1 MTIKEIFD
9 TIASTPRSSDKMSF
23 LQTHMNDTISLI
35 FQDTYD
41 KKRNYYVKKFNVV
54 NTGVLTIDT
63 SYNLFHDMLED
74 LNNRVITGNA
84 AVEAVERMIGCFVKE
99 DQDLLCKILNR
110 NLKVGISLDNF
121 NKTNGETIDK
131 FEVALAKKLQDVKS
145 VDPIDGTWFVSRKMD
160 GTRCIAI
167 CDQNWVNQE
176 DGSYKLEQEVKFFSR
191 QGKEFT
197 TLSNLV
203 DDVKKML
210 APLEGGTYVLD
221 GEMCLV
227 DENGDEHFDWIMKEI
242 TRKNHTIEN
251 PCYQVFDLLNDDWFY
266 GRDTSESLSYRL
278 HHLKETWLQTQPEH
292 IRVAEQ
298 ERITSQEVFDKWQE
312 KAKDGDWEGLMIRKD
327 VPYEGKRTSNLLKIK
342 AMQDAEYIVEGVIN
356 GKATYNEGGAKEYDI
371 ISALMIRHKGNL
383 VKVGSGLSKEQ
394 RIGWYSRPD
403 EIVGK
408 LITVQYFEESKDSK
422 TGEYS
427 LRFPVLKYVYEDG
440 RSC

>member
-1 MTIKEIFD
+1 MIVREIF
-9 TIASTPRSSDKMSF
+9 TTLASIPGSNDKMQF
-23 LQTHMNDTISLI
+23 LNENTNEIVSLI

-41 KKRNYYVKKFNVV
+41 KKRKYYVKKFNVTR
-54 NTGVLTIDT
+54 TGDLTIDED
-63 SYNLFHDMLED
+63 YMEFHGMLNA
-74 LNNRVITGNA
+74 LNARIVTGNA
-84 AVEAVERMIGCFVKE
+84 AVELVEMTIGMYVKE
-99 DQDLLCKILNR
+99 DQDILCKILNR

-121 NKTNGETIDK
+121 NKTNGESIDK
-131 FEVALAKKLQDVKS
+131 FQVALAKKLQDVKN

-160 GTRCIAI
+160 GARCITI
-167 CDQNWVNQE
+167 CNQDWV
-176 DGSYKLEQEVKFFSR
+176 DGELKQEVKFFSR

-197 TLSNLV
+197 TLSNLIP
-203 DDVKKML
+203 DVKQMFL
-210 APLEGGTYVLD
+210 ACGAGTFILD

-266 GRDTSESLSYRL
+266 GRETSENFGDRL
-278 HHLKETWLQTQPEH
+278 HTLCETWYQTQPEH

-298 ERITSQEVFDKWQE
+298 ERITSQEIFDNWQE

-394 RIGWYSRPD
+394 RIRWYSRPD
-403 EIVGK
+403 EIIGK
-408 LITVQYFEESKDSK
+408 VITVQYFEESKDSK

-427 LRFPVLKYVYEDG
+427 LRFPVLKYVYENG
-440 RSC
+440 RNC

>member
-1 MTIKEIFD
+1 MIVREIF
-9 TIASTPRSSDKMSF
+9 TTLASIPGSNDKMQF
-23 LQTHMNDTISLI
+23 LNENTNETVSLI

-41 KKRNYYVKKFNVV
+41 TKRKYYVKKFNVTR
-54 NTGVLTIDT
+54 TGDLTIDED
-63 SYNLFHDMLED
+63 YMEFHGMLNA
-74 LNNRVITGNA
+74 LNARIVTGNA
-84 AVEAVERMIGCFVKE
+84 AVELVEMTIGMYTKE
-99 DQDLLCKILNR
+99 DQDLLCKILDR

-121 NKTNGETIDK
+121 NKTSGESIDK
-131 FEVALAKKLQDVKS
+131 FQVALAKKLQDVKN

-160 GTRCIAI
+160 GARCIAI
-167 CDQNWVNQE
+167 CNQDWV
-176 DGSYKLEQEVKFFSR
+176 DGELKQEVKFFSR

-197 TLSNLV
+197 TLSNLIP
-203 DDVKKML
+203 DVKQMFL
-210 APLEGGTYVLD
+210 ACGAGTFILD

-266 GRDTSESLSYRL
+266 GRETSENFGDR
-278 HHLKETWLQTQPEH
+278 HHTLCETWYQTQPEH

-298 ERITSQEVFDKWQE
+298 ERITSQEIFDKWQE
-312 KAKDGDWEGLMIRKD
+312 KVKDGDWEGLMIRKD
-327 VPYEGKRTSNLLKIK
+327 VPYEGKRTGNLLKIK
-342 AMQDAEYIVEGVIN
+342 AMQDAEYVVEGVIN

-403 EIVGK
+403 EIIGK
-408 LITVQYFEESKDSK
+408 LITVQYFEETKDSK

-440 RSC
+440 RNC

>member
-1 MTIKEIFD
+1 MIVREIF
-9 TIASTPRSSDKMSF
+9 TKLASIPGSNDKMQF
-23 LQTHMNDTISLI
+23 LNENTNETVSLI

-41 KKRNYYVKKFNVV
+41 TKRKYYVKKFNV
-54 NTGVLTIDT
+54 TGTGDLTIDED
-63 SYNLFHDMLED
+63 YIEFHGMLNA
-74 LNNRVITGNA
+74 LNARIVTGNA
-84 AVEAVERMIGCFVKE
+84 AVELVEMTIGMYTKE
-99 DQDLLCKILNR
+99 DQDLLCKILDR

-121 NKTNGETIDK
+121 NKTSGESIDK
-131 FEVALAKKLQDVKS
+131 FQVALAKKLQDVKN

-160 GTRCIAI
+160 GARCIAI
-167 CDQNWVNQE
+167 CNQDWV
-176 DGSYKLEQEVKFFSR
+176 DGELKQEVKFYSR
-191 QGKEFT
+191 VGKEFT
-197 TLSNLV
+197 TLSNLIP
-203 DDVKKML
+203 DVKQMFL
-210 APLEGGTYVLD
+210 ACGAGTFILD

-266 GRDTSESLSYRL
+266 GRETSENFGDRL
-278 HHLKETWLQTQPEH
+278 HTLCETWYQTRPEH

-298 ERITSQEVFDKWQE
+298 ERITSQEIFDNWQG

-342 AMQDAEYIVEGVIN
+342 AMQDAEYVVEGVIN
-356 GKATYNEGGAKEYDI
+356 GKATYNEGGVKEYDI

-403 EIVGK
+403 EIIGK
-408 LITVQYFEESKDSK
+408 VITVQYFEESKDSK

-440 RSC
+440 RNC

>member
-1 MTIKEIFD
+1 MIVREIF
-9 TIASTPRSSDKMSF
+9 TTLASIPGSNDKMQF
-23 LQTHMNDTISLI
+23 LNENTNETVSLI
-35 FQDTYD
+35 FQDTYN
-41 KKRNYYVKKFNVV
+41 KKRKYYVKKFNVT

-63 SYNLFHDMLED
+63 SYNVFHDMLDD

-99 DQDLLCKILNR
+99 DQDILCRILDR
-110 NLKVGISLDNF
+110 NLKVGVSLDNF
-121 NKTNGETIDK
+121 NKTSGKSIDK
-131 FEVALAKKLQDVKS
+131 FEVALAKKLQDVKN
-145 VDPIDGTWFVSRKMD
+145 VNPIDGNWFVSRKMD

-167 CDQNWVNQE
+167 CDQDWVNGE
-176 DGSYKLEQEVKFFSR
+176 LVQEVKFFSR

-197 TLSNLV
+197 TLSNLIP
-203 DDVKKML
+203 DIKQMFL
-210 APLEGGTYVLD
+210 ACGGGTYILD

-266 GRDTSESLSYRL
+266 GREESTPLASRL
-278 HHLKETWLQTQPEH
+278 HHLNEVWYQTQPEH

-298 ERITSQEVFDKWQE
+298 ERLTSQEIFDKWQE
-312 KAKDGDWEGLMIRKD
+312 KAKDGNWEGLMIRKD
-327 VPYEGKRTSNLLKIK
+327 VPYEGKRTNNLLKIK

-394 RIGWYSRPD
+394 RITWFSHPE
-403 EIVGK
+403 EIIGK
-408 LITVQYFEESKDSK
+408 VITVQYFEETKDSK

-440 RSC
+440 RNC

>member
-1 MTIKEIFD
+1 MTIREIFNK
-9 TIASTPRSSDKMSF
+9 IASIPGSNDKMQF
-23 LQTHMNDTISLI
+23 LNENTNETVSLI

-41 KKRNYYVKKFNVV
+41 TKRKYYVKKFNVV
-54 NTGVLTIDT
+54 NTGILTIDT

-110 NLKVGISLDNF
+110 NLKVGVSLDNF
-121 NKTNGETIDK
+121 NKTSGESIDK
-131 FEVALAKKLQDVKS
+131 FQVALAKKLQEVKN

-160 GTRCIAI
+160 GARCIAI
-167 CDQNWVNQE
+167 CVQDWVDEELTQ
-176 DGSYKLEQEVKFFSR
+176 DVKFFSR

-197 TLSNLV
+197 TLSNLIP
-203 DDVKKML
+203 DVKQMFL
-210 APLEGGTYVLD
+210 ACGAGTFILD

-227 DENGDEHFDWIMKEI
+227 DENGDEHFDWVMKEI

-266 GRDTSESLSYRL
+266 GRETSENFGDRL
-278 HHLKETWLQTQPEH
+278 HSLCEIWYQTRPTH

-298 ERITSQEVFDKWQE
+298 ERITSQDIFDKWQE
-312 KAKDGDWEGLMIRKD
+312 KAKDGNWEGLMIRKD
-327 VPYEGKRTSNLLKIK
+327 IPYEGKRTNNLLKIK

-371 ISALMIRHKGNL
+371 ISALLIRHRGNI

-403 EIVGK
+403 EIIGK
-408 LITVQYFEESKDSK
+408 VITVQYFEETKDSK

-427 LRFPVLKYVYEDG
+427 LRFPVLKYVYENG
-440 RSC
+440 RKC

>member
-1 MTIKEIFD
+1 MTIREIFN
-9 TIASTPRSSDKMSF
+9 TIASIPGSNDKMQF
-23 LQTHMNDTISLI
+23 LNENTNETVSLI

-41 KKRNYYVKKFNVV
+41 TKRKYYVKKFNVA
-54 NTGVLTIDT
+54 NTGTLTIDT

-84 AVEAVERMIGCFVKE
+84 AVESVERMIGSFVKE
-99 DQDLLCKILNR
+99 DQDILCKILNR
-110 NLKVGISLDNF
+110 NLKIGVSLDNF
-121 NKTNGETIDK
+121 NKTSGESIDK
-131 FEVALAKKLQDVKS
+131 FQVALAKKLQDVKN

-160 GTRCIAI
+160 GARCIAI
-167 CDQNWVNQE
+167 CVQDWV
-176 DGSYKLEQEVKFFSR
+176 DGELTQEVKFFSR

-197 TLSNLV
+197 TLSNLIP
-203 DDVKKML
+203 DVKQMFIEYG
-210 APLEGGTYVLD
+210 AGTFILD

-227 DENGDEHFDWIMKEI
+227 DENGDEHFDWVMKEI

-266 GRDTSESLSYRL
+266 GRETSENFGDRL
-278 HHLKETWLQTQPEH
+278 HSLCEIWYQSRPTH

-298 ERITSQEVFDKWQE
+298 ERITSQDIFDKWQE
-312 KAKDGDWEGLMIRKD
+312 KAKDGGWEGLMIRKD
-327 VPYEGKRTSNLLKIK
+327 VPYEGKRTNNLLKIK
-342 AMQDAEYIVEGVIN
+342 AMQDAEYVVEGVIR

-371 ISALMIRHKGNL
+371 ISALLIRHRGNV

-394 RIGWYSRPD
+394 RIEWYSRPD
-403 EIVGK
+403 EIIGK
-408 LITVQYFEESKDSK
+408 TITVQYFEETKDSK

-440 RSC
+440 RNC

>member
-1 MTIKEIFD
+1 MIVREIF
-9 TIASTPRSSDKMSF
+9 TTLASIPGSNDKMQF
-23 LQTHMNDTISLI
+23 LNENTNEIVSLI

-41 KKRNYYVKKFNVV
+41 TKRKYYVKKFNVTR
-54 NTGVLTIDT
+54 TGDLTIDED
-63 SYNLFHDMLED
+63 YMEFHGMLNA
-74 LNNRVITGNA
+74 LNARIVTGNA
-84 AVEAVERMIGCFVKE
+84 AVELVEMTIGMYTKE
-99 DQDLLCKILNR
+99 DQDLLCKILDR

-121 NKTNGETIDK
+121 NKTSGESIDK
-131 FEVALAKKLQDVKS
+131 FQVALAKKLQDVKN

-160 GTRCIAI
+160 GARCITI
-167 CDQNWVNQE
+167 CNQDWV
-176 DGSYKLEQEVKFFSR
+176 DGELKQEVKFFSR

-197 TLSNLV
+197 TLSNLIP
-203 DDVKKML
+203 DVKQMFL
-210 APLEGGTYVLD
+210 ACGAGTFILD

-266 GRDTSESLSYRL
+266 GRESSENFGDRL
-278 HHLKETWLQTQPEH
+278 HALCETWYQTQPEH

-298 ERITSQEVFDKWQE
+298 ERITSQEIFDKWQE

-403 EIVGK
+403 EIIGK
-408 LITVQYFEESKDSK
+408 VITVQYFEESKDSK

-440 RSC
+440 RNC

>member
-1 MTIKEIFD
+1 MTIREIFNK
-9 TIASTPRSSDKMSF
+9 IASIPGSNDKMQF
-23 LQTHMNDTISLI
+23 LNENTNETVSLI

-41 KKRNYYVKKFNVV
+41 TKRKYYVKKFNVV
-54 NTGVLTIDT
+54 NTGVLTIDA

-84 AVEAVERMIGCFVKE
+84 AVEAVERMIGCFVEE

-121 NKTNGETIDK
+121 NKTSGESIDK
-131 FEVALAKKLQDVKS
+131 FQVALAKKLQEVKN

-160 GTRCIAI
+160 GARCIAI
-167 CDQNWVNQE
+167 CIQDWV
-176 DGSYKLEQEVKFFSR
+176 DGELTQDVKFFSR

-197 TLSNLV
+197 TLSNLIS
-203 DDVKKML
+203 DVKQMFL
-210 APLEGGTYVLD
+210 ACGAGTFILD

-227 DENGDEHFDWIMKEI
+227 DENGDEHFDWVMKEI

-266 GRDTSESLSYRL
+266 GRETSDNFGDRL
-278 HHLKETWLQTQPEH
+278 HSLCEIWYQTQPEH

-298 ERITSQEVFDKWQE
+298 ERITSQDIFDKWQE
-312 KAKDGDWEGLMIRKD
+312 KAKYGGWEGLMIRKD
-327 VPYEGKRTSNLLKIK
+327 VPYEGRRSNNLLKIK
-342 AMQDAEYIVEGVIN
+342 AMQDAEYVVEGVIN

-371 ISALMIRHKGNL
+371 ISALLIRHRGNI

-403 EIVGK
+403 EIIGK
-408 LITVQYFEESKDSK
+408 VITVQYFEETKDSK

-427 LRFPVLKYVYEDG
+427 LRFPVLKYVYENG
-440 RSC
+440 RKC

>member
-1 MTIKEIFD
+1 
-9 TIASTPRSSDKMSF
+9 
-23 LQTHMNDTISLI
+23 
-35 FQDTYD
+35 
-41 KKRNYYVKKFNVV
+41 
-54 NTGVLTIDT
+54 
-63 SYNLFHDMLED
+63 
-74 LNNRVITGNA
+74 
-84 AVEAVERMIGCFVKE
+84 MIGCFVKE
-99 DQDLLCKILNR
+99 DQDILCKILDR
-110 NLKVGISLDNF
+110 NLKVGVSLDNF

-131 FEVALAKKLQDVKS
+131 FEVALAKKLQDVKN
-145 VDPIDGTWFVSRKMD
+145 VNPIDGTWFVSRKMD

-167 CDQNWVNQE
+167 CDQDWVNGE
-176 DGSYKLEQEVKFFSR
+176 LVQEVKFFSR

-197 TLSNLV
+197 TLSNLIP
-203 DDVKKML
+203 DIKQMFL
-210 APLEGGTYVLD
+210 ACGGGTYILD

-266 GRDTSESLSYRL
+266 GREESTPLASRL
-278 HHLKETWLQTQPEH
+278 HHLNEVWYQTQPEH

-298 ERITSQEVFDKWQE
+298 ERLTSQEIFDKWQE
-312 KAKDGDWEGLMIRKD
+312 KAKDGNWEGLMIRKD
-327 VPYEGKRTSNLLKIK
+327 VPYEGKRTNNLLKIK

-403 EIVGK
+403 EIIGK
-408 LITVQYFEESKDSK
+408 VITVQYFEETKDSK

-440 RSC
+440 RNC